1 MKKILIGL
9 ISALFVA
16 VSVLAAACGS
26 NGSFVAPGF
35 KDFGETKQQSGFV
48 CRTENYVLFINGAG
62 ASSGDNAYGAPVKG
76 SLMAI
81 KNADFVAGKFS
92 EAKIIVPKLFA
103 ATDYTS
109 GLFVQGDYVY
119 YGTPSTDKN
128 SSGNV
133 ASDEIV
139 FMKSKIDGTEKPQE
153 LFKYSALSVSYRITG
168 TADSVYIA
176 YYDSS
181 DTALKVYSTK
191 TAKTEVIAKTDA
203 KTNDSVGETGKF
215 LSLGEYKFVDSEN
228 AGEAMLLYSVT
239 VYDEKYYEDK
249 AAKDGYTRSSA
260 NYNYIFAYKA
270 GDTAETGVPFA
281 GKKLLDGSE
290 KGLTYTLKLIKNG
303 YVFYS
308 EKDVASNEKTFGIA
322 LKDAGDMTKAAE
334 IKNSDLV
341 ADTTYIVSLDE
352 VYAIDSD
359 AKTVYKTSLK
369 TDGRTERETVVLKN
383 ESLSSILFKNGDS
396 LYFYNSDNNIVRV
409 KLSDAEANTERVSL
423 GATNSSWYKPQ
434 VITVDNKDY
443 LLYCDATTIGSSYTY
458 VADLSA
464 KVIAEDTDEDE
475 KDDLFYLDNVK
486 FMGQMTEE
494 DSANVVADAVNAIDS
509 TLDIEEKDGKLV
521 CEKYEKAR
529 KIYDEL
535 DESVKKFV
543 GESYVTKL
551 ENCKKALELAE
562 KYNALAD
569 HAKYDKMT
577 DSEKASFKTAYETA
591 KSARQSLIDK
601 EGKETF
607 ETIRDMIPTK
617 YKYFFQQAKKKID
630 G

>member
-1 MKKILIGL
+1 M
-9 ISALFVA
+9 
-16 VSVLAAACGS
+16 
-26 NGSFVAPGF
+26 
-35 KDFGETKQQSGFV
+35 
-48 CRTENYVLFINGAG
+48 
-62 ASSGDNAYGAPVKG
+62 
-76 SLMAI
+76 
-81 KNADFVAGKFS
+81 
-92 EAKIIVPKLFA
+92 
-103 ATDYTS
+103 
-109 GLFVQGDYVY
+109 
-119 YGTPSTDKN
+119 
-128 SSGNV
+128 
-133 ASDEIV
+133 
-139 FMKSKIDGTEKPQE
+139 
-153 LFKYSALSVSYRITG
+153 
-168 TADSVYIA
+168 
-176 YYDSS
+176 
-181 DTALKVYSTK
+181 
-191 TAKTEVIAKTDA
+191 
-203 KTNDSVGETGKF
+203 
-215 LSLGEYKFVDSEN
+215 
-228 AGEAMLLYSVT
+228 
-239 VYDEKYYEDK
+239 
-249 AAKDGYTRSSA
+249 
-260 NYNYIFAYKA
+260 
-270 GDTAETGVPFA
+270 
-281 GKKLLDGSE
+281 
-290 KGLTYTLKLIKNG
+290 
-303 YVFYS
+303 
-308 EKDVASNEKTFGIA
+308 
-322 LKDAGDMTKAAE
+322 
-334 IKNSDLV
+334 
-341 ADTTYIVSLDE
+341 
-352 VYAIDSD
+352 
-359 AKTVYKTSLK
+359 
-369 TDGRTERETVVLKN
+369 
-383 ESLSSILFKNGDS
+383 FKNGDS

-562 KYNALAD
+562 KYNSLSD

-577 DSEKASFKTAYETA
+577 DSEKANFKTAYETA
-591 KSARQSLIDK
+591 KTARQTLIDK
-601 EGKETF
+601 EGEETF
-607 ETIRDMIPTK
+607 KVIRDMIPSK